1 VPVNRSLFPNSFI
14 HRCDMD
20 AVLRAVA
27 IYLALLVLFR
37 ISGRRPLAELTSF
50 DFVLL
55 MIIGEATQQGLLG
68 DDFSVTNA
76 VLVIATLIAIDV
88 GFSLIKR
95 RSRNFAQLIDG
106 GPTIVVENGQ
116 FLRQRMYE
124 ARIEEDDIMQAARL
138 AQGVETVDQIKY
150 AIIERNGQI
159 SIINKA

>member
-1 VPVNRSLFPNSFI
+1 VLVNRSLFPNSFI

>member
-1 VPVNRSLFPNSFI
+1 
-14 HRCDMD
+14 MD